1 MNGMFRYPRS
11 TARKWVSLLIVLSL
25 FLPQVCE
32 AGLALGHLNF
42 SYPPA
47 KELENP
53 LHLREGLKSFGYL
66 SSVGGIA
73 FGAVAAPAEGY
84 KVTALFYD
92 SGRPDGQRL
101 SVTLVD
107 AKSAKRTVT
116 ASIYDWQLVPIAKF
130 ASGDQHACFTLF
142 GKLIDEADEKER
154 RSRDERI
161 LNYHPV
167 FADTL
172 LGLRLLQA
180 DILILDPAAADM
192 PRENSELVLGAGE
205 SAPDVEANLARLARV
220 HEAIRGLEE
229 SHGGRFSSYVICDQG
244 QRVTFGAVEKE
255 LVLSGNPFW
264 YLWRYKTT
272 DPDAF
277 RRIQERANQQGN
289 RMIQAEMKRDSRVLP
304 RGEFEAKY
312 NGGRAQARF
321 EEIVRGILSDTAIE
335 DIPRY
340 SKHLSEVI
348 RLSDGVNPA
357 VYDALL
363 KTMRYAA
370 FFRYVRETEPV
381 IFSKFLSSLK
391 GVEIA
396 PDVKTPSAMSAAEKK

>member
-84 KVTALFYD
+84 KVAALFYD

-154 RSRDERI
+154 RSRGEKI
-161 LNYHPV
+161 LNYHPA

-172 LGLRLLQA
+172 LGLRLFQA
-180 DILILDPAAADM
+180 DILILDPAAADL
-192 PRENSELVLGAGE
+192 PRENSSSCSAGE
-205 SAPDVEANLARLARV
+205 SAPDVDANLARLARV
-220 HEAIRGLEE
+220 HDAIMGLEE

-255 LVLSGNPFW
+255 LVLTGNPFW
-264 YLWRYKTT
+264 HLWRYKTT

-277 RRIQERANQQGN
+277 RKLQERANQQGN

-304 RGEFEAKY
+304 RAEFEAIY
-312 NGGRAQARF
+312 NGERAQARF

-340 SKHLSEVI
+340 SNLLSEEI
-348 RLSDGVNPA
+348 RLADGVNPA

-363 KTMRYAA
+363 KTMRFAA
-370 FFRYVRETEPV
+370 FFRYVMETEPA
-381 IFSKFLSSLK
+381 IFSNFLSSLK

-396 PDVKTPSAMSAAEKK
+396 PDVKTPTAMSAAEKK